1 MKITAGLLALGVSLT
16 LGAFAQASDLYNNL
30 ANASFGAQTTSNGG
44 SNGSGFGAFLA
55 NAFMTGPSGFRVT
68 SVSLLLEGDA
78 SPSPTTSVT
87 VSLLA
92 DTVYSDGV
100 VTTDFP
106 GATLASVG
114 SLKES
119 MVAPGSGVYAFPTN
133 LLLAANTIYWIQLES
148 SEVSTLV
155 RWDYTNDHS
164 GAGYELE
171 YDGLAG
177 GFPIDGSFPFQM
189 RVSGVAVPEP
199 AAWTLLLVGFAALGG
214 SVRGARRKAEAAPG
228 FTG

>member
-1 MKITAGLLALGVSLT
+1 MKFTAGLLAWGASLT
-16 LGAFAQASDLYNNL
+16 LGGIAQASDLYNNL

-44 SNGSGFGAFLA
+44 PGGSGFAAFLA

-78 SPSPTTSVT
+78 SPSPTTAVT

-92 DTVYSDGV
+92 DTIYSDGV

-106 GATLASVG
+106 GATLAAVG
-114 SLKES
+114 SLNES
-119 MVAPGSGVYAFPTN
+119 AIAPGAGVYALPTN

-148 SEVSTLV
+148 NNVSTLV
-155 RWDYTNDHS
+155 RWDYTSDHS

-171 YDGLAG
+171 YDGLTG
-177 GFPIDGSFPFQM
+177 GFPIDGTYPFQM

-199 AAWTLLLVGFAALGG
+199 AAWTLLLFGFGALGG
-214 SVRGARRKAEAAPG
+214 ALRGARRKGEIAPRLKA
-228 FTG
+228 